1 MADAETVTVKAPV
14 SNFEGT
20 RAGVHFA
27 DGEGEATEDQARRL
41 AARGYEVPA
50 FQEDVEEDEAGA
62 LADIDGIGTA
72 RAEALGELGIDTL
85 AGLAEA
91 DAEEVAAALDGV
103 DAETVEKWQ
112 AQA

>member
-20 RAGVHFA
+20 RAGVVFR
-27 DGEGEATEDQARRL
+27 DGEGEATEEQARRL

-50 FQEDVEEDEAGA
+50 FEEDEDTIEG
-62 LADIDGIGTA
+62 LSDINGVGSA
-72 RAEALGELGIDTL
+72 RAEALGKLGIDTP
-85 AGLAEA
+85 AALAEA
-91 DAEEVAAALDGV
+91 DVADVADALDRV
-103 DAETVEKWQ
+103 NAETVEDWQ

>member
-20 RAGVHFA
+20 RAGVVFR
-27 DGEGEATEDQARRL
+27 DGEGEATEEQARRL

-50 FQEDVEEDEAGA
+50 FEEDEDTIEG
-62 LADIDGIGTA
+62 LRDIDRIGSA
-72 RAEALGELGIDTL
+72 RAEALGELGIDTP

-91 DAEEVAAALDGV
+91 DPEDVADAMDGV